1 MILQNQII
9 IPPPVQALLKR
20 LNKAGFSAYAVGGC
34 VRDSLLGNPPQDW
47 DICTSARPEEIK
59 ACFSDRRTILTG
71 ERYGT
76 VTVLHEDACYEIT
89 TFRTESGYSDNRHP
103 NRVAFLDSLQDDL
116 ARRDFTV
123 NAMAADADGHITD
136 CFDGLND
143 LENGQIR
150 CVGEATER
158 FSEDALRILRAL
170 RFSSKLGFSIAPK
183 TSDAIHALKNR
194 LHAVAPERLRK
205 ELCGLLCG
213 KAAGTVAR
221 EYADVLCVLIPEL
234 QRCIGFKQYNHHHIH
249 DVWEH
254 TLRVLEQVPP
264 EEGLRLAALF
274 HDIGKPAAFSMDKQL
289 VGHFYGHAVISAAL
303 SETILR
309 RLRYDNATVQQVTFL
324 VREHSFFLPEGNEKR
339 MRKLLAAFEPERL
352 RQLLLLRRADAVG
365 TGTRT
370 EEAADRIMKN
380 ALLLLDDVLQKD
392 DCFSLRQLA
401 VNGADLMA
409 LGLPQGPI
417 IGSILRHLLDA
428 VIDGRIQN
436 NRADLLSYAQKI
448 NSELEYD

>member
-1 MILQNQII
+1 M
-9 IPPPVQALLKR
+9 
-20 LNKAGFSAYAVGGC
+20 
-34 VRDSLLGNPPQDW
+34 
-47 DICTSARPEEIK
+47 
-59 ACFSDRRTILTG
+59 
-71 ERYGT
+71 
-76 VTVLHEDACYEIT
+76 
-89 TFRTESGYSDNRHP
+89 
-103 NRVAFLDSLQDDL
+103 
-116 ARRDFTV
+116 
-123 NAMAADADGHITD
+123 
-136 CFDGLND
+136 
-143 LENGQIR
+143 
-150 CVGEATER
+150 
-158 FSEDALRILRAL
+158 
-170 RFSSKLGFSIAPK
+170 
-183 TSDAIHALKNR
+183 
-194 LHAVAPERLRK
+194 
-205 ELCGLLCG
+205 
-213 KAAGTVAR
+213 
-221 EYADVLCVLIPEL
+221 
-234 QRCIGFKQYNHHHIH
+234 
-249 DVWEH
+249 
-254 TLRVLEQVPP
+254 LEQVPP

-401 VNGADLMA
+401 VNGGDLMA